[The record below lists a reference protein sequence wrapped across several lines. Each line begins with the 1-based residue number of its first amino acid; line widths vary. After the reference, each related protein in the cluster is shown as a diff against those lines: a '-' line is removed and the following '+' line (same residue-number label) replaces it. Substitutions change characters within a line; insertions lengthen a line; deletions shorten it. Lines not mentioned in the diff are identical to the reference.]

1 MDTNR
6 WKSVA
11 VKIDDYAK
19 LKVLGTSSFRSPVSM
34 ISFLLDQHLNKNN

>member
-11 VKIDDYAK
+11 VKTDDYNK
-19 LKVLGTSSFRSPVSM
+19 LKVLCASTFRSPGSM